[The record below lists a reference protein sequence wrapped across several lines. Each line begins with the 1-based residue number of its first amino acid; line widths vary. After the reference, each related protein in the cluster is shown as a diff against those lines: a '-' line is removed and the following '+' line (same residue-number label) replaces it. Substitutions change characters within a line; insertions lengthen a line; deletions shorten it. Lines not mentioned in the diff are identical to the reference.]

1 MTSRATTA
9 AAALVAA
16 LSVLTV
22 SGCTSAGAEQGME
35 SSMPAPASAMPS
47 EPAAESS
54 SAPSGGGGIALGGE
68 ELPPGWPEG
77 LPPYVGGQLLSAVVT
92 EDGLNVNASWA
103 SDETADQAWA
113 AMDAA
118 LRDAGLVPVA
128 ETGAE
133 SMLIEDE
140 TQRSDLYTGSGLEA
154 NVVVVKGDQTTVLLN
169 ASVL

>member
-1 MTSRATTA
+1 MA
-9 AAALVAA
+9 
-16 LSVLTV
+16 
-22 SGCTSAGAEQGME
+22 
-35 SSMPAPASAMPS
+35 
-47 EPAAESS
+47 
-54 SAPSGGGGIALGGE
+54 SAPSSKPSSGGGIALGGE

-103 SDETADQAWA
+103 SDESAEDAWA

-118 LRDAGLVPVA
+118 LREAGLVPVA

-154 NVVVVKGDQTTVLLN
+154 NIIVVKGDQTTVLLN

>member
-1 MTSRATTA
+1 MTPPSTRA
-9 AAALVAA
+9 AAAILAA
-16 LSVLTV
+16 LSAVAV
-22 SGCTSAGAEQGME
+22 AGCTSADAEQAITP
-35 SSMPAPASAMPS
+35 SSAPAPASPS
-47 EPAAESS
+47 A
-54 SAPSGGGGIALGGE
+54 APSQSAGGGGIALGGE

-77 LPPYVGGQLLSAVVT
+77 LPSYVGGQLLSAVVT

-103 SDETADQAWA
+103 SDQSAEDAWA

-140 TQRSDLYTGSGLEA
+140 TQRSDLYTGNGLEA
-154 NVVVVKGDQTTVLLN
+154 NVIVVKGDQTTVLLN

>member
-1 MTSRATTA
+1 VTSRATS
-9 AAALVAA
+9 AAALLAILA
-16 LSVLTV
+16 STIL
-22 SGCTSAGAEQGME
+22 SGCSSGAAEPVG
-35 SSMPAPASAMPS
+35 S
-47 EPAAESS
+47 EPAVSS
-54 SAPSGGGGIALGGE
+54 PSTITSAPSSEPSSGGGIALGGE

-103 SDETADQAWA
+103 SDESAEDAWA

-118 LRDAGLVPVA
+118 LREAGLVPVA

-154 NVVVVKGDQTTVLLN
+154 NIIVVKGDQTTVLLN

>member
-1 MTSRATTA
+1 MTPLSTGA
-9 AAALVAA
+9 AATILAA
-16 LSVLTV
+16 LSAVGLV
-22 SGCTSAGAEQGME
+22 GCTSAGAEQGSTT
-35 SSMPAPASAMPS
+35 SSASAPASPS
-47 EPAAESS
+47 ASASES
-54 SAPSGGGGIALGGE
+54 ATGGGIALGGE

-77 LPPYVGGQLLSAVVT
+77 LPSYAGGRLLSAVVT

-103 SDETADQAWA
+103 SDQSADDAWA

-140 TQRSDLYTGSGLEA
+140 TQRSDLYAGNGLEA
-154 NVVVVKGDQTTVLLN
+154 NIIVVKGDQTTVLLN

>member
-1 MTSRATTA
+1 VTSHATKATA
-9 AAALVAA
+9 LLAVLAAT
-16 LSVLTV
+16 VL
-22 SGCTSAGAEQGME
+22 SGCTSAEAESGIT
-35 SSMPAPASAMPS
+35 PASAIAAA
-47 EPAAESS
+47 PAAPSAS
-54 SAPSGGGGIALGGE
+54 PSAPAGGGIALGGE

-77 LPPYVGGQLLSAVVT
+77 LPSYVGGQLLSAVVT

-103 SDETADQAWA
+103 SDESADDAWA

-118 LRDAGLVPVA
+118 FREAGLVPVA

-154 NVVVVKGDQTTVLLN
+154 NVIVVKGDQTTVLLN

>member
-1 MTSRATTA
+1 MTSHVTK
-9 AAALVAA
+9 AAALLAVLAA
-16 LSVLTV
+16 TL
-22 SGCTSAGAEQGME
+22 SGCTSAEAESGVIPP
-35 SSMPAPASAMPS
+35 SASAPATA
-47 EPAAESS
+47 
-54 SAPSGGGGIALGGE
+54 APSASPSGTAGGGIALGGE

-77 LPPYVGGQLLSAVVT
+77 LPSYVGGQLLSAVVT

-103 SDETADQAWA
+103 SDQTADDAWA

-118 LRDAGLVPVA
+118 LREAGLVPVA

-140 TQRSDLYTGSGLEA
+140 TQRSDLYTGNGLEA
-154 NVVVVKGDQTTVLLN
+154 NVIVVKGDQTTVLLN

>member
-1 MTSRATTA
+1 MPRRPALSRSVLALAATA
-9 AAALVAA
+9 LLVAGC
-16 LSVLTV
+16 S
-22 SGCTSAGAEQGME
+22 SGAAEPVG
-35 SSMPAPASAMPS
+35 S
-47 EPAAESS
+47 EPAPSS
-54 SAPSGGGGIALGGE
+54 SAALPSPSTEAPGGGIALGGE

-77 LPPYVGGQLLSAVVT
+77 LPSYVGGQLLSAVVT

-103 SDETADQAWA
+103 SDEPADEAWA
-113 AMDAA
+113 AMDTA

-140 TQRSDLYTGSGLEA
+140 TQRSDLYTGNGLEA
-154 NVVVVKGDQTTVLLN
+154 NIIVVKGDQTTVLLN